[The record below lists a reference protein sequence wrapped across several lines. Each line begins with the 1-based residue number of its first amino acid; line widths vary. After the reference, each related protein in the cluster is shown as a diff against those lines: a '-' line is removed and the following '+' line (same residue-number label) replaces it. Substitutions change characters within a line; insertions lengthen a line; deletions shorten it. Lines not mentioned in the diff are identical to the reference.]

1 VVEVDNEGVVKLLP
15 VNNEVP
21 PVAAEN
27 QFTLPAE
34 VVAESTS
41 VPASQRL
48 AGVEEVTV
56 GIELIVAI
64 TAVLDALKQPLFVA
78 SAK

>member
-1 VVEVDNEGVVKLLP
+1 MVEAERIGVVKLLP

-27 QFTLPAE
+27 QFILPAE
-34 VVAESTS
+34 AIAERTR
-41 VPASQRL
+41 VPTSQRL
-48 AGVEEVTV
+48 AGVEEVTE
-56 GIELIVAI
+56 GIVFIVAI
-64 TAVLDALKQPLFVA
+64 TAVLDAPKHPELMA